1 MDDIEP
7 LRARVAEL
15 WDMHQ
20 QLAARVMALSS
31 VCRVMLP
38 LVPADHALLQRLAA
52 SSCDA
57 LNTQLT
63 ADGMHAD
70 LQVCVRAAHDQVWAE
85 ILQVSALRD
94 RPKASG

>member
-1 MDDIEP
+1 MEDIEP

-20 QLAARVMALSS
+20 QLAARFTALVS

-52 SSCDA
+52 TSGDA
-57 LNTQLT
+57 LNAQLT
-63 ADGMHAD
+63 ADGMTAD
-70 LQVCVRAAHDQVWAE
+70 LQASVRQAHDQVWTE
-85 ILQVSALRD
+85 ILQVSALRA
-94 RPKASG
+94 RPKAGG